1 MNQEVD
7 ISIVIPVFNAEE
19 TLIELNHQIVS
30 LMNQKEYSYEIV
42 YVDDRSSDSSWKIL
56 NELQKNTPEQI
67 KIIRFTKNFGQ
78 HEATMCGMLHARGK
92 TIVTMD
98 DDLEHNVVDI
108 EKLIHHKKETKAK
121 VVYGMYPNDKSQ
133 RIRKILTRFYRF
145 LSKKEG
151 KDKAKGSS
159 FRVLDAS
166 VVEHIKKHEYSFVWL
181 DEMFLWYAPSPEFVD
196 LKLNGNNKSRKSRY
210 SLFRLIRLTFHIM
223 LQTTTIPL
231 QLFITFGFG
240 LSLLNFVIGAYYLFK
255 KIFFGS
261 LLGYTS
267 VIVSI
272 LFTSGIIL
280 IGIGVLG
287 IYISRINSIV
297 NKEPHYSI
305 DDKKC

>member
-1 MNQEVD
+1 MNQKID
-7 ISIVIPVFNAEE
+7 ISVVIPVFNAED
-19 TLIELNHQIVS
+19 TLVELNHQIVS
-30 LMNQKEYSYEIV
+30 FMSQKEYTYEII
-42 YVDDRSSDSSWKIL
+42 YVDDRSLDNSWRIL
-56 NELQKNTPEQI
+56 QELNSNTPGTV

-78 HEATMCGMLHARGK
+78 HEATMCGMLHAAGK
-92 TIVTMD
+92 NIITMD
-98 DDLEHNVVDI
+98 DDLEHNVADI
-108 EKLIHHKKETKAK
+108 EKLIHLKKETKAK
-121 VVYGMYPNDKSQ
+121 VVYGMYPNDESQ

-151 KDKAKGSS
+151 DKKAKGSS
-159 FRVLDAS
+159 FRLIDAS
-166 VVEHIKKHEYSFVWL
+166 VVQHLKKHEFSFVWL
-181 DEMFLWYAPSPEFVD
+181 DEMFLWYAPSPKFVD
-196 LKLNGNNKSRKSRY
+196 LKLNGNNNRRKSRY

-231 QLFITFGFG
+231 QLIITFGFG
-240 LSLLNFVIGAYYLFK
+240 LSFLNFIIGIYYLLK

-261 LLGYTS
+261 QLGFTS

-297 NKEPHYSI
+297 NKEPHFSI